1 MTPKTFHARTGTVKF
16 WRLAVMAEAPCC
28 ANFSYRMTTKPE
40 RTRWLQALATS
51 LVLVLMVALLHAQGR
66 MFLCACGYFAVWT
79 SDTCSATNS
88 QQLFD
93 PYSFTHLLHGVLF
106 FWLIALFFGRL
117 AKGWQFWL
125 ALLLESAWEVF
136 ENTSFVINKYRT
148 ETAALGYQGD
158 TVVNS
163 LGDLACALVGY
174 LIARQIGFRR
184 SLILFLLI
192 ELVLILWIHDS
203 LLLQILMLV
212 RPVEAIKAWQMCR

>member
-1 MTPKTFHARTGTVKF
+1 
-16 WRLAVMAEAPCC
+16 
-28 ANFSYRMTTKPE
+28 MTTN
-40 RTRWLQALATS
+40 RVRLWQGLAIG
-51 LVLVLMVALLHAQGR
+51 LVLLLMTVLLRAQGR
-66 MFLCACGYFAVWT
+66 MFLCACGYFTVWT
-79 SDTCSATNS
+79 SDTCSSSNS

-93 PYSFTHLLHGVLF
+93 PYSFTHVLHGFLF
-106 FWLIALFFGRL
+106 FWLIALSFPRL
-117 AKGWQFWL
+117 AKAWQFWL

-163 LGDLACALVGY
+163 VGDLACALVGF
-174 LIARQIGFRR
+174 LIARRIGFRR
-184 SLILFLLI
+184 SVILFLLI

-212 RPVEAIKAWQMCR
+212 RPVDAIKTWQMCR